1 MTTTLMFK
9 MPALPY
15 NPEALEP
22 SISRNTVDFHYG
34 QHLQTYVNNLNT
46 LTKGT
51 EFESSPVEKIVVEAP
66 VGAILNNAGQVLNH
80 TLYFLQF
87 KPYPVGTEQQTQPR
101 PLTQAYRDSIRD
113 SGTLSTLLNVPSEK
127 FMDLIEENYG
137 DYFGFTK
144 TMEDAS
150 VKLFGSGWVWLAIDK
165 DGKPSIVSCAN
176 GDNPIRQGLIPI
188 LGIDVWEHAYYLDT
202 QNRRAD
208 HIVGLWDII
217 DWDIIDQRLDYIN
230 N

>member
-1 MTTTLMFK
+1 
-9 MPALPY
+9 
-15 NPEALEP
+15 
-22 SISRNTVDFHYG
+22 
-34 QHLQTYVNNLNT
+34 
-46 LTKGT
+46 
-51 EFESSPVEKIVVEAP
+51 
-66 VGAILNNAGQVLNH
+66 
-80 TLYFLQF
+80 
-87 KPYPVGTEQQTQPR
+87 
-101 PLTQAYRDSIRD
+101 
-113 SGTLSTLLNVPSEK
+113 
-127 FMDLIEENYG
+127 MDLIEENYG
-137 DYFGFTK
+137 DYFGFMK
-144 TMEDAS
+144 AMEDAS

-202 QNRRAD
+202 QSRRAD